1 MSAQLITNAITVGV
15 LVTSIVG
22 ATVLAGF
29 SNTSKALY
37 RDEKILTI
45 LFSIV
50 FLSMISIVYF
60 GFLDASLN
68 FTGTPDIRSDVT
80 SAIRTSVTVACC
92 IVFAFFLITL
102 FVLRKD
108 PSKTQAF
115 TNMIT
120 YLSLLLSFTSISVLM
135 LQNRS

>member
-22 ATVLAGF
+22 ATALAGF
-29 SNTSKALY
+29 ANSSKGLY
-37 RDEKILTI
+37 REDKSLTI

-50 FLSMISIVYF
+50 FLSMIAIVFF

-108 PSKTQAF
+108 PSKTQVF
-115 TNMIT
+115 TNTIT
-120 YLSLLLSFTSISVLM
+120 YISLLLSFTSISVLM
-135 LQNRS
+135 LQNSP